1 MLTIAVCD
9 DNPQFAH
16 LLTKK
21 IRELCAY
28 HLPDRI
34 DCHIA
39 PAFGSGEDVL
49 KYLQNHI
56 INVMFLDIDMPYY
69 SGMDIASY
77 ISENNLSTILIFVT
91 SHDELVF
98 KTFAYKP
105 FGFLRKTHLTE
116 EIDELIDR
124 LSKELEFRK
133 QELVIAKAGEIVKIP
148 LNEISYIESDGNYLN
163 IRTSEE
169 IIRHRE
175 TMTNMENELK
185 GKDFIRCHKGYLVN
199 VNHIE
204 KMKMSELVVKC
215 GNDDAIL
222 PVGRSYEKDV
232 KKKIME
238 GIKRG

>member
-1 MLTIAVCD
+1 MLKVVICD
-9 DNPQFAH
+9 DEENILKEASYIVDKKLTEKQMSYNLQAINDARI
-16 LLTKK
+16 LLEELKK
-21 IRELCAY
+21 NS
-28 HLPDRI
+28 I
-34 DCHIA
+34 DI
-39 PAFGSGEDVL
+39 L
-49 KYLQNHI
+49 
-56 INVMFLDIDMPYY
+56 FLDIDMPYY

-77 ISENNLSTILIFVT
+77 INENMLSTILIFVT
-91 SHDELVF
+91 SHDELVY

-105 FGFLRKTHLTE
+105 FGFLRKTHLAE

-133 QELVIAKAGEIVKIP
+133 QELVITKAGEIVKIP
-148 LNEISYIESDGNYLN
+148 LNEISYIESEGNYLN

-238 GIKRG
+238 SIKRG

>member
-1 MLTIAVCD
+1 MLKVVICD
-9 DNPQFAH
+9 DDKSILNNVANIVENKITERQVACDIQAINDARI
-16 LLTKK
+16 LLEELKK
-21 IRELCAY
+21 NS
-28 HLPDRI
+28 I
-34 DCHIA
+34 DI
-39 PAFGSGEDVL
+39 L
-49 KYLQNHI
+49 
-56 INVMFLDIDMPYY
+56 FLDIDMPYY
-69 SGMDIASY
+69 SGMDIALY
-77 ISENNLSTILIFVT
+77 ISENNLSTILIFIT

-105 FGFLRKTHLTE
+105 FGFIRKTHLDE
-116 EIDELIDR
+116 EIDELVDR

-148 LNEISYIESDGNYLN
+148 LNEISYIESEGNYLI
-163 IRTSEE
+163 IRTGEE

-238 GIKRG
+238 SIKRG

>member
-1 MLTIAVCD
+1 MLKVVICD
-9 DNPQFAH
+9 DDKSILNNVANIVENKITERQVACDIQAINDARI
-16 LLTKK
+16 LLEELKK
-21 IRELCAY
+21 NS
-28 HLPDRI
+28 I
-34 DCHIA
+34 DI
-39 PAFGSGEDVL
+39 L
-49 KYLQNHI
+49 
-56 INVMFLDIDMPYY
+56 FLDIDMPYY

-105 FGFLRKTHLTE
+105 FGFIRKTHLDE

-133 QELVIAKAGEIVKIP
+133 QELVITKAGEIVKIP

-163 IRTSEE
+163 IRTGEE

-238 GIKRG
+238 SIKMS

>member
-1 MLTIAVCD
+1 MLKVVICD
-9 DNPQFAH
+9 DEENILKEASYIVDKKLTEKQMSYNLQAINDARI
-16 LLTKK
+16 LLDELKK
-21 IRELCAY
+21 NTI
-28 HLPDRI
+28 
-34 DCHIA
+34 
-39 PAFGSGEDVL
+39 DVL
-49 KYLQNHI
+49 
-56 INVMFLDIDMPYY
+56 FLDIDMPYY

-163 IRTSEE
+163 IRTGEE

-222 PVGRSYEKDV
+222 HVGRSYEKDV

-238 GIKRG
+238 SIKRG

>member
-1 MLTIAVCD
+1 MLKVVICD
-9 DNPQFAH
+9 DEENILKEASYIVDKKLSEKQMSYNLQAINDARI
-16 LLTKK
+16 LLD
-21 IRELCAY
+21 ELKENT
-28 HLPDRI
+28 I
-34 DCHIA
+34 
-39 PAFGSGEDVL
+39 DVL
-49 KYLQNHI
+49 
-56 INVMFLDIDMPYY
+56 FLDIDMPYY

-77 ISENNLSTILIFVT
+77 ISDNNLSTILIFVT

-105 FGFLRKTHLTE
+105 FGFIRKTHLDE
-116 EIDELIDR
+116 EIDELVDR

-133 QELVIAKAGEIVKIP
+133 QELVIAKSGEIVKIP

-163 IRTSEE
+163 IRTGEE

-215 GNDDAIL
+215 GDDDAIL

-238 GIKRG
+238 SIKRG

>member
-1 MLTIAVCD
+1 MLKVVICD
-9 DNPQFAH
+9 DEENILKEASYIVDKKLTEKQMSYNLQAINDARI
-16 LLTKK
+16 LLDELKK
-21 IRELCAY
+21 NTI
-28 HLPDRI
+28 
-34 DCHIA
+34 
-39 PAFGSGEDVL
+39 DVL
-49 KYLQNHI
+49 
-56 INVMFLDIDMPYY
+56 FLDIDMPYY

-116 EIDELIDR
+116 EIDALIDR

-148 LNEISYIESDGNYLN
+148 LNEISYIESEGNYLN
-163 IRTSEE
+163 IRTGEE

-204 KMKMSELVVKC
+204 RMKMSELVVKC

-238 GIKRG
+238 SIKMS

>member
-1 MLTIAVCD
+1 MLKVVICD
-9 DNPQFAH
+9 DEENILKEASYIVDKKLSEKQMSYNLQAINDARI
-16 LLTKK
+16 LLDELKK
-21 IRELCAY
+21 NTI
-28 HLPDRI
+28 
-34 DCHIA
+34 
-39 PAFGSGEDVL
+39 DVL
-49 KYLQNHI
+49 
-56 INVMFLDIDMPYY
+56 FLDIDMPYY

-105 FGFLRKTHLTE
+105 FGFIRKTHLDE
-116 EIDELIDR
+116 EIDELVDR

-163 IRTSEE
+163 IRTGEE

-204 KMKMSELVVKC
+204 RMKMSELAVKC

-238 GIKRG
+238 SIKRG

>member
-1 MLTIAVCD
+1 MLKVVICD
-9 DNPQFAH
+9 DEENILKEASYIVDKKLTEKQMSYNLQAINDARI
-16 LLTKK
+16 LLDELKK
-21 IRELCAY
+21 NTI
-28 HLPDRI
+28 
-34 DCHIA
+34 
-39 PAFGSGEDVL
+39 DVL
-49 KYLQNHI
+49 
-56 INVMFLDIDMPYY
+56 FLDIDMPYY

-105 FGFLRKTHLTE
+105 FGFIRKTHLDE
-116 EIDELIDR
+116 EIDELVDR

-148 LNEISYIESDGNYLN
+148 LNEISYIESEGNYLN
-163 IRTSEE
+163 IRTGEE

-238 GIKRG
+238 SIKMS

>member
-1 MLTIAVCD
+1 MLKVVICD
-9 DNPQFAH
+9 DEENILNEVSCIVDRKLTEKQLSYNMQAINDARI
-16 LLTKK
+16 LLDEFKENT
-21 IRELCAY
+21 I
-28 HLPDRI
+28 
-34 DCHIA
+34 
-39 PAFGSGEDVL
+39 DVL
-49 KYLQNHI
+49 L
-56 INVMFLDIDMPYY
+56 LDIDMPYY

-77 ISENNLSTILIFVT
+77 ISDNNLSTILIFVT
-91 SHDELVF
+91 SHDELVY

-105 FGFLRKTHLTE
+105 FGFLRKTHLAE
-116 EIDELIDR
+116 EIDVLIDR
-124 LSKELEFRK
+124 LLKELEFRK
-133 QELVIAKAGEIVKIP
+133 QELIITKAGEIIKVP
-148 LNEISYIESDGNYLN
+148 LNDISYIESEGNYLN
-163 IRTSEE
+163 IRVGEE

-238 GIKRG
+238 SIKRG

>member
-1 MLTIAVCD
+1 MLKVVVCD
-9 DNPQFAH
+9 DEENILKDIADIVENRLSERQVACDILSINDARILLEELKANP
-16 LLTKK
+16 
-21 IRELCAY
+21 
-28 HLPDRI
+28 I
-34 DCHIA
+34 DI
-39 PAFGSGEDVL
+39 L
-49 KYLQNHI
+49 
-56 INVMFLDIDMPYY
+56 FLDIDMPYY

-105 FGFLRKTHLTE
+105 FGFIRKTHLDE

-124 LSKELEFRK
+124 LTKEIEDRK
-133 QELVIAKAGEIVKIP
+133 QELVITRAGEIVKVP
-148 LNEISYIESDGNYLN
+148 LCDISYIESEGNYLN

-175 TMTNMENELK
+175 TMSNMENDLK

-199 VNHIE
+199 VNYIE
-204 KMKMSELVVKC
+204 KMKMSELIVKC
-215 GNDDAIL
+215 GKEEAIV

-238 GIKRG
+238 NIKRG

>member
-1 MLTIAVCD
+1 MLKVVICD
-9 DNPQFAH
+9 DEENILKEASYIVDKKLTEKQMSYNLQAINDARI
-16 LLTKK
+16 LLDELKK
-21 IRELCAY
+21 NTI
-28 HLPDRI
+28 
-34 DCHIA
+34 
-39 PAFGSGEDVL
+39 DVL
-49 KYLQNHI
+49 
-56 INVMFLDIDMPYY
+56 FLDIDMPYY

-238 GIKRG
+238 SIKRG

>member
-1 MLTIAVCD
+1 MLKVVVCD
-9 DNPQFAH
+9 DEENILKDIASMVENKFSEKQ
-16 LLTKK
+16 
-21 IRELCAY
+21 
-28 HLPDRI
+28 I
-34 DCHIA
+34 DCQMLAINDA
-39 PAFGSGEDVL
+39 RILLEQLKENPIDVL
-49 KYLQNHI
+49 
-56 INVMFLDIDMPYY
+56 FLDIDMPYY

-77 ISENNLSTILIFVT
+77 ISENMLPTMLIFVT
-91 SHDELVF
+91 SHDELVY

-105 FGFLRKTHLTE
+105 FGFLRKSHIAE
-116 EIDELIDR
+116 EIDELVDR

-133 QELVIAKAGEIVKIP
+133 QELVITKAGEIVKIS
-148 LNEISYIESDGNYLN
+148 LCDISYIESEGNYLN

-175 TMTNMENELK
+175 TMSNMENELK

-199 VNHIE
+199 VNCIE

-215 GNDDAIL
+215 GNEDAIL

-238 GIKRG
+238 SIKRS

>member
-1 MLTIAVCD
+1 MLKVVVCD
-9 DNPQFAH
+9 DEENILKDIADIVENKLTERQIACDVNAINDARILLQKLKENP
-16 LLTKK
+16 
-21 IRELCAY
+21 IE
-28 HLPDRI
+28 
-34 DCHIA
+34 
-39 PAFGSGEDVL
+39 VL
-49 KYLQNHI
+49 
-56 INVMFLDIDMPYY
+56 FLDIDMPYY

-77 ISENNLSTILIFVT
+77 ISDNNLSTILIFVT

-105 FGFLRKTHLTE
+105 FGFIRKTHLEE
-116 EIDELIDR
+116 EIDELVDR

-133 QELVIAKAGEIVKIP
+133 QELVITKAGEIVKIP

-163 IRTSEE
+163 IRTGEE

-238 GIKRG
+238 SIKMS

>member
-1 MLTIAVCD
+1 MLKVVVSDDEENILKDIAWIVESKLVDKQVACDILTINDARILLEELKQ
-9 DNPQFAH
+9 NP
-16 LLTKK
+16 
-21 IRELCAY
+21 I
-28 HLPDRI
+28 
-34 DCHIA
+34 
-39 PAFGSGEDVL
+39 DVL
-49 KYLQNHI
+49 
-56 INVMFLDIDMPYY
+56 FLDIDMPYY

-77 ISENNLSTILIFVT
+77 ISENDLSTILIFVT

-105 FGFLRKTHLTE
+105 FGFIRKTHLDE
-116 EIDELIDR
+116 EIDELVDR
-124 LSKELEFRK
+124 LSKELEDRK
-133 QELVIAKAGEIVKIP
+133 QELVITRAGEIAKIP
-148 LNEISYIESDGNYLN
+148 MCNISYIESEGNYLN

-175 TMTNMENELK
+175 TMSNMENELK

-204 KMKMSELVVKC
+204 KMKMSELIVKC
-215 GNDDAIL
+215 GKEEAIV

-238 GIKRG
+238 NIKRG

>member
-1 MLTIAVCD
+1 MLKVVVCD
-9 DNPQFAH
+9 DEENILKDIADIVGNKLAERQAACDILPIKDARI
-16 LLTKK
+16 LLE
-21 IRELCAY
+21 ELKEN
-28 HLPDRI
+28 LI
-34 DCHIA
+34 
-39 PAFGSGEDVL
+39 DVL
-49 KYLQNHI
+49 
-56 INVMFLDIDMPYY
+56 FLDIDMPYY

-105 FGFLRKTHLTE
+105 FGFLRKTHITE
-116 EIDELIDR
+116 EIDELVDR
-124 LSKELEFRK
+124 LSKELELRK

-148 LNEISYIESDGNYLN
+148 LCDISYIESEGNYLN
-163 IRTSEE
+163 IRTGEE

-175 TMTNMENELK
+175 TMSNMENELK

-238 GIKRG
+238 SIKRG